1 MMKKKCDKV
10 TASVSLGK
18 SATVRGYEI
27 RRLPLGRY
35 LEMIEMI
42 KGMPQT
48 LMQACFPGKS
58 ALEILMELKRIDA
71 AMLGEI
77 AVRAMAAA
85 PAEAVRILAYCTG
98 IDESMLLEDEN
109 IGLDG
114 AAEMAE
120 AVYEINQLG
129 NFTKAVLRLTA
140 KAKESAKKNQTPTAG
155 SSV

>member
-1 MMKKKCDKV
+1 MMEKKCDKV
-10 TASVSLGK
+10 TAAVSLGK

-85 PAEAVRILAYCTG
+85 PKEAVRILAYSTG
-98 IDESMLLEDEN
+98 IDEETLLADEE

-120 AVYEINQLG
+120 AVYEINKLG
-129 NFTKAVLRLTA
+129 NFTQAVMRLAA
-140 KAKESAKKNQTPTAG
+140 KAKENAKKNPIQTDG
-155 SSV
+155 SKG

>member
-1 MMKKKCDKV
+1 MTEKKYDKV
-10 TASVSLGK
+10 TAAVSLGK
-18 SATVRGYEI
+18 SMTVRGYVI
-27 RRLPLGRY
+27 RRLPLGKY
-35 LEMIEMI
+35 LEMIEMM
-42 KGMPQT
+42 KALPQT
-48 LMQACFPGKS
+48 LMQACFPEKS
-58 ALEILMELKRIDA
+58 ALEILMQLKNIDA

-85 PAEAVRILAYCTG
+85 PAEAVRILSHCTG
-98 IDESMLLEDEN
+98 IDEETLLTDEY

-129 NFTKAVLRLTA
+129 NFTKAVLRLAA
-140 KAKESAKKNQTPTAG
+140 KAKESAKKNTTPTAG